1 MNTLKK
7 IFYDLVQIGQAEGM
21 INGGHQAIDS
31 AAINAY
37 EKNKPKNKQA
47 MQIGEQSLILLA
59 IKSLGLA
66 IKCIFL

>member
-1 MNTLKK
+1 
-7 IFYDLVQIGQAEGM
+7 V